1 MDNNYTINNA
11 IYETKG
17 KNDEC
22 YTPRYV
28 VEAILPF
35 IPKNVVV
42 WCPFDTKDSFF
53 VKILVENGYKVIYSH
68 IDAGEDFYKYEPKEH
83 WDIIVSNPPFTNKRQ
98 IFERAFQLGKPF
110 MLLMT
115 AQWFND
121 AAPVDLYMKYNP
133 NGMQTI
139 QFRNRIKYIGCN
151 NKIPFKSIFFCNNIN
166 TFVGNLLID
175 R

>member
-1 MDNNYTINNA
+1 MKEFTINNA
-11 IYETKG
+11 IYKTNG

-28 VEAILPF
+28 VECIIPF
-35 IPKNVVV
+35 IPKSSVI
-42 WCPFDTKDSFF
+42 WCPFDTKESFF
-53 VKILVENGYKVIYSH
+53 VKVLKENGFKVIYSH
-68 IDAGEDFYKYEPKEH
+68 ISMGQDFYNYEPKEH
-83 WDIIVSNPPFTNKRQ
+83 WDVMISNPPFTNKKQ

-121 AAPVDLYMKYNP
+121 AAPIDLYMKYNP
-133 NGMQTI
+133 TGMQTI

-166 TFVGNLLID
+166 TFVGNLLIN